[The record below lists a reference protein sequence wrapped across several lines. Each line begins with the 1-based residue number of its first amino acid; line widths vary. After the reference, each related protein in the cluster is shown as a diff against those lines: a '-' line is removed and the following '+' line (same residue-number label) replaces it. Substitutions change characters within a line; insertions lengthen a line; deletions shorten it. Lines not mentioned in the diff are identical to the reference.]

1 MINSLNAVFEKQH
14 IKINSEAENLKKK
27 FNENGY
33 CIIEKSELP
42 VEKFAEVI
50 DFLLEKEAWRGGWE
64 GKEEYMKYGKNF
76 QPGAYRLGN
85 LFNKDELF
93 FELITN
99 EEVLNVILAILGDD
113 AKIGALDMRE
123 PKKGIGQQDLHID
136 WIPKKESDTTENIV
150 IMIFLDDADENNG
163 HLRVVPKTHKL
174 KGWIEENTKEKTKH
188 KDEIFLDVKKSS
200 IVFMDANLWHSGTTN
215 KTGQRRRVLFM
226 DIRRRNIPQLLNQRI
241 YLDEVI
247 QSKLTDVQKY
257 LLGLGENDSIFEDR
271 VFTAGN
277 VYRKEFK
284 TDTFVKMED

>member
-1 MINSLNAVFEKQH
+1 MNTVFEKQQ
-14 IKINSEAENLKKK
+14 IKINSEVESQKK
-27 FNENGY
+27 FFDTNGY
-33 CIIEKSELP
+33 CVIEKSKLP
-42 VEKFAEVI
+42 VEKFAEII
-50 DFLLEKEAWRGGWE
+50 DSLLEKEAWRGGWE

-85 LFNKDELF
+85 LFNKDDLF
-93 FELITN
+93 FELITD
-99 EEVLNVILAILGDD
+99 EEILNVVLAILGDD

-123 PKKGIGQQDLHID
+123 PKKGTGQQDLHID
-136 WIPKKESDTTENIV
+136 WIPKKESDATENIV

-174 KGWIEENTKEKTKH
+174 KGWIEENTKEKATH

-226 DIRRRNIPQLLNQRI
+226 DVRRRNIPQLLNQRI
-241 YLDEVI
+241 YLDEII
-247 QSKLTDVQKY
+247 QKKLTDVQKY
-257 LLGLGENDSIFEDR
+257 LLGLGENDSVFEDR

-284 TDTFVKMED
+284 TNSFVKMED

>member
-1 MINSLNAVFEKQH
+1 LINSLNAVFEKQH

-284 TDTFVKMED
+284 TDTFVKMEG

>member
-1 MINSLNAVFEKQH
+1 MNAVFEKQH

-277 VYRKEFK
+277 IYRKEFK